1 MGDFDIFP
9 ENTLHS
15 RGLQPNPRMKCVE
28 HTERVVERD
37 HWSKVHGLDKSIRRE
52 PGNVV
57 TLRRGFL
64 THVTHQFAA
73 HVYRW
78 NLLLCPM
85 AKSLP

>member
-1 MGDFDIFP
+1 
-9 ENTLHS
+9 
-15 RGLQPNPRMKCVE
+15 MKCVE

-73 HVYRW
+73 HVNRR
-78 NLLLCPM
+78 
-85 AKSLP
+85 SLPLRPVAKRLPQPPVQLGLAIGEFM